1 MLNFDFDDV
10 MYYVRMYYRVAIGI
24 AVLVALYLCIWLF
37 KGYGG
42 REEVK
47 ATIDEIK
54 TATEVH
60 ERRADDIL
68 DAAKAKEVAANEEI
82 KKAVDSTSDDAL
94 PDILAGLLRDYRRE
108 SGR

>member
-1 MLNFDFDDV
+1 MIDFDDV

-24 AVLVALYLCIWLF
+24 VILVALYLAIWLF

-54 TATEVH
+54 TTTEVH
-60 ERRADDIL
+60 ERRADDII
-68 DAAKAKEVAANEEI
+68 DAAKAKEVAASNEV
-82 KKAVDSTSDDAL
+82 KKAVDTTSDDAL
-94 PDILAGLLRDYRRE
+94 PDILAGLLADYRKQQR
-108 SGR
+108 